1 MSRNTKLELAG
12 SASVMHA
19 GDPSLLEI
27 NRWNADTGATSHM
40 TPHLHWFH
48 SYTPKVIPVKCA
60 DGNIIYSA
68 GVGKS
73 KKAKGKKGK
82 KLKEKNA
89 RTIQRKWTIPFCMI
103 WTGDVLT
110 SRR

>member
-1 MSRNTKLELAG
+1 MVAG
-12 SASVMHA
+12 KALPVSTATTLSV
-19 GDPSLLEI
+19 
-27 NRWNADTGATSHM
+27 AD
-40 TPHLHWFH
+40 L
-48 SYTPKVIPVKCA
+48 
-60 DGNIIYSA
+60 IYSA